1 VGYHQADRERLA
13 AVFGHPGVAHAYQ
26 HRPPYPAELFDLLE
40 QIITDRPRTVLD
52 VGAGE
57 GALARPLARRVDHV
71 DALDM
76 SAAMVEAG
84 RGRPGGRQP
93 NLRWIVGT
101 AESAELGGPYTLVT
115 AGASLHWMSWTR
127 TLTRLTDKMT
137 DNAFLA
143 IIDHGHHD
151 LPWSAELT
159 EVIVRHSRSPDYD
172 PCFSLIGA
180 LRADGLFEITD
191 RATTVPMSFRQPLAS
206 YIEQFHSTSSLARE
220 LMSAEESAA
229 FDRAVTDIVR
239 PYAVDGILDL
249 QAVASLTWGRITAA
263 G

>member
-13 AVFGHPGVAHAYQ
+13 AVFGHPGVVHAYQ
-26 HRPPYPAELFDLLE
+26 HRPPYSAELFDLLE

-57 GALARPLARRVDHV
+57 GALARPLAGRVDRV

-84 RGRPGGRQP
+84 RRRPGGRQP
-93 NLRWIVGT
+93 NLRWIVGA
-101 AESAELGGPYTLVT
+101 AESAELGGPYALVT
-115 AGASLHWMSWTR
+115 AGASLHWMSLTR
-127 TLTRLTDKMT
+127 TLTRLAATMT

-159 EVIVRHSRSPDYD
+159 EILVRHSRSPDYD
-172 PCFSLIGA
+172 PAFSLVGA
-180 LRADGLFEITD
+180 LCAGGLFELTGH
-191 RATTVPMSFRQPLAS
+191 AMTVPLSFRQPLAS

-220 LMSAEESAA
+220 LMPAEESAA
-229 FDRAVTDIVR
+229 FDRAIADIVR

-249 QAVASLTWGRITAA
+249 QAVADLTWGRITVR
-263 G
+263 

>member
-13 AVFGHPGVAHAYQ
+13 AVFAHPGVAHAYQ
-26 HRPPYPAELFDLLE
+26 HRPPYSAELFDLLE

-57 GALARPLARRVDHV
+57 GALARPLAGRVEHV

-76 SAAMVEAG
+76 SAAMVEVG
-84 RGRPGGRQP
+84 RRRPGGRQP
-93 NLRWIVGT
+93 NLRWIVGA
-101 AESAELGGPYTLVT
+101 AESAELGGPYALVT
-115 AGASLHWMSWTR
+115 AGASLHWMAWTR
-127 TLTRLTDKMT
+127 TLTRLAARMT

-151 LPWSAELT
+151 LPWSAELA
-159 EVIVRHSRSPDYD
+159 EVLVRHSRSPDYD
-172 PCFSLIGA
+172 PAFSVVGA
-180 LRADGLFEITD
+180 LGTSGLFET
-191 RATTVPMSFRQPLAS
+191 AGSAMTVPLSYRQPLAS

-220 LMSAEESAA
+220 LMPAEESAA
-229 FDRAVTDIVR
+229 FDRAIADIVW
-239 PYAVDGILDL
+239 PYAVDGVLDL
-249 QAVASLTWGRITAA
+249 QAVAYLTWGRITV

>member
-1 VGYHQADRERLA
+1 M
-13 AVFGHPGVAHAYQ
+13 FTHPGVAHAYQ
-26 HRPPYPAELFDLLE
+26 HRPPYSAELFDLLE

-71 DALDM
+71 DALDA

-84 RGRPGGRQP
+84 RRRPGGRAP
-93 NLRWIVGT
+93 NLRWIVGA
-101 AESAELGGPYTLVT
+101 AESAELGGPYSLVT

-127 TLTRLTDKMT
+127 TLTRLAAKMT
-137 DNAFLA
+137 DSAFLA

-159 EVIVRHSRSPDYD
+159 EVLVRHSRSADYD
-172 PCFSLIGA
+172 PAFSLIGT
-180 LRADGLFEITD
+180 LCADGLFEI
-191 RATTVPMSFRQPLAS
+191 AGSAMTVPMSFRQPLAS

-229 FDRAVTDIVR
+229 FDREVADIVW

-249 QAVASLTWGRITAA
+249 RAVAHLTWGRITVS
-263 G
+263 